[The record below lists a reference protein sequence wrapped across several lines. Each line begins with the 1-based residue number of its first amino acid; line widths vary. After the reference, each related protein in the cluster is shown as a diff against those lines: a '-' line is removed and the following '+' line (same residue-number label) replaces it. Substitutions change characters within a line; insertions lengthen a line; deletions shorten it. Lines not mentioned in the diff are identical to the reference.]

1 MQDLH
6 YTYDPAGNITRIA
19 DDALPTLF
27 FANQQVDPVGLYT
40 YDAVYRL
47 IEAQGRESVGQSALQ
62 LGLPQA
68 TYRDYPY
75 AGLGS
80 QPFDPKAVWNYTER
94 YHYDEGGNFLHM
106 IHQAQNGAWRRDY
119 CYEEH
124 SLIEPGKFSN
134 RLSATVLHPNGNQ
147 PLEETYTHDAHGNM
161 TKMPHLSLMRW
172 DYQDQLQATAQQI
185 VNNGGTPEI
194 TYYVY
199 DAGGQ
204 RTRKVTERQATAG
217 QTPTRKKERIYVGAF
232 EIYREYQKDG
242 ETVELERE
250 TLHIMDDEQRIA
262 WWRLARR
269 ATTARRRSSSA
280 ISSVT
285 ISGRPVWS
293 WMTPGRSFPTRSITP
308 TAARCIRRGGVRRRW
323 A

>member
-1 MQDLH
+1 
-6 YTYDPAGNITRIA
+6 
-19 DDALPTLF
+19 
-27 FANQQVDPVGLYT
+27 
-40 YDAVYRL
+40 
-47 IEAQGRESVGQSALQ
+47 
-62 LGLPQA
+62 
-68 TYRDYPY
+68 
-75 AGLGS
+75 
-80 QPFDPKAVWNYTER
+80 
-94 YHYDEGGNFLHM
+94 M
-106 IHQAQNGAWRRDY
+106 IYQAQNGAWRRDY